1 MKRSILFAFVFLTA
15 LANANAQSENTFHPE
30 AIENCLQNSAVK
42 GRFVVNLKT
51 NPYYLRG
58 DFDGDGEP
66 DYALSIKGKK
76 TMRNGVLIC
85 TARKQVIV
93 LGADKPLS
101 PPFSNMPGD
110 NFVAPHWQVLT
121 REETKALGKFATT
134 VPNPLPAL
142 KGETIAMIWEDGI
155 SLIYWDGERF
165 CWAGAAN

>member
-15 LANANAQSENTFHPE
+15 LANANAQSENTLHPE

-76 TMRNGVLIC
+76 QCEME
-85 TARKQVIV
+85 
-93 LGADKPLS
+93 S
-101 PPFSNMPGD
+101 
-110 NFVAPHWQVLT
+110 
-121 REETKALGKFATT
+121 
-134 VPNPLPAL
+134 
-142 KGETIAMIWEDGI
+142 
-155 SLIYWDGERF
+155 
-165 CWAGAAN
+165 

>member
-1 MKRSILFAFVFLTA
+1 MKHAMLIAFLF
-15 LANANAQSENTFHPE
+15 LAVLATANAQGENALHPD
-30 AIENCLQNSAVK
+30 AVENCLQDPSVK
-42 GRFVVNLKT
+42 RRVVVNFKT

-58 DFDGDGEP
+58 DLDGDGEP
-66 DYALSIKGKK
+66 DYAVAIKGKK

-85 TARKQVIV
+85 TARKQVFV
-93 LGADKPLS
+93 LGADNPLS

-134 VPNPLPAL
+134 VPNPLPVL

-165 CWAGAAN
+165 RWAGAAN